1 MIKPIILD
9 IGSGNILSLKNII
22 SKKNSKLKI
31 SCNESD
37 IDDSTH
43 IILPGV
49 GSYSDVMKKIN
60 QNLNIN
66 FLKKKILID
75 KVLFLGICVGMQVLS
90 NSGNENGEH
99 KGLSLISGKVEKID
113 TDNILPHVGWNSLN
127 IKLQHKI
134 LEGIKN
140 NTDFYFT
147 HSYYYKLIDS
157 SNEVANTDYGT
168 KFPSVINKDRIYGV
182 QFHPEKSQIAG
193 EKLIENF
200 LNLK

>member
-127 IKLQHKI
+127 IKLQHI
-134 LEGIKN
+134 I
-140 NTDFYFT
+140 YFHHQT
-147 HSYYYKLIDS
+147 IHTFL
-157 SNEVANTDYGT
+157 
-168 KFPSVINKDRIYGV
+168 
-182 QFHPEKSQIAG
+182 HIAH
-193 EKLIENF
+193 
-200 LNLK
+200 